1 MNGNRDIKPMSWARK
16 SEIAERADTLEA
28 RAEAKKEAEAP
39 ADPEGA
45 STLFRGDTA
54 STDYALIDNMCK
66 DFTNA
71 LRQYLSLEH
80 ATATIMQQAD
90 EATNDT
96 SKDIPDLEGAELK
109 L

>member
-28 RAEAKKEAEAP
+28 RAEAP

-96 SKDIPDLEGAELK
+96 SKDIQDLEGAELK